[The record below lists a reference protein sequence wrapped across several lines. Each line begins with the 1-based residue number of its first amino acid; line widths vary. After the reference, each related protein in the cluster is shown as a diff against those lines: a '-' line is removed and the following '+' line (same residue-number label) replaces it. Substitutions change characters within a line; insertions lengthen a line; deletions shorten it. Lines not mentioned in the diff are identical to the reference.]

1 MQGEASVFKRGEE
14 RQANNKPFAIDVN
27 ELRGASTV
35 ELYKKDKDYEQSM
48 QLHRMC
54 IMYAQAY
61 SDTMIQRL
69 VGEQPEFFEEKGISR
84 AEFTAHL
91 SNNICLPVSKAHAR
105 QFRDTTANIKEN
117 QHTTDIIRRLANGG
131 QKFHPYL

>member
-1 MQGEASVFKRGEE
+1 M
-14 RQANNKPFAIDVN
+14 
-27 ELRGASTV
+27 V
-35 ELYKKDKDYEQSM
+35 ELYKKDKDYENSM

-61 SDTMIQRL
+61 SDTMLQRL
-69 VGEQPEFFEEKGISR
+69 VNEQPDYFEEKGISR
-84 AEFTAHL
+84 SEFTAHL

-105 QFRDTTANIKEN
+105 QFRDTTANIKET
-117 QHTTDIIRRLANGG
+117 QHTTDVIRRLTNGG